1 MKNIIALS
9 PMYTEDSNNLKKASI
24 NSPYELN
31 RFNAKWSIPE
41 EFRSNVIA
49 VYGEDIYAEIV
60 AEQCNLTL
68 TKPDDNWLSKISE
81 EFTKRK
87 ISYGRLK
94 EFVDEENIFIKCSDF
109 KNFKAGVF
117 DQVTNIKGFDSLD
130 LESTVFTSEVVEWEL
145 EVRCFVLNN
154 EIKTYSSYWRNDEFD
169 TNQLSKTEQKDLFEF
184 FNKFMKQ
191 YSETLPKAI
200 VLDFGIIKGKGWALI
215 EANPAWCS
223 GLYDCDAEKAL
234 EVIVESCVKIEKNE

>member
-9 PMYTEDSNNLKKASI
+9 PIYTVDSNNLKKASI

-31 RFNAKWSIPE
+31 RFNAKWNVPE
-41 EFRSNVIA
+41 EFRDDVVA
-49 VYGEDIYAEIV
+49 VYSEDLYAEIV
-60 AEQCNLTL
+60 AEQCHLTL
-68 TKPDDNWLSKISE
+68 TKPNDNWLSKIPE

-94 EFVDEENIFIKCSDF
+94 DFVHEKNIFIKCSDF
-109 KNFKAGVF
+109 KSFKAGVF
-117 DQVTNIKGFDSLD
+117 DKVENINGFDSLD
-130 LESTVFTSEVVEWEL
+130 PESMVFTSEVVEWEL

-154 EIKTYSSYWRNDEFD
+154 EIKTYSSYWRNNTFN
-169 TNQLSKTEQKDLFEF
+169 TNLLSETEEKDMFEF
-184 FNKFMKQ
+184 FNDFIKQ

-223 GLYDCDAEKAL
+223 GLYACNAEKAL
-234 EVIVESCVKIEKNE
+234 EVIVKSCIKN

>member
-9 PMYTEDSNNLKKASI
+9 PMYTEDSNNLKKASLT
-24 NSPYELN
+24 SSYELS
-31 RFNAKWSIPE
+31 RFNAKWNVPE
-41 EFRSNVIA
+41 EFRADVVA

-68 TKPDDNWLSKISE
+68 TKPNDNWLSNISE

-87 ISYGRLK
+87 IVYGKLK
-94 EFVDEENIFIKCSDF
+94 DFLHEENIFIKCSDF
-109 KNFKAGVF
+109 KSFKAGVF
-117 DQVTNIKGFDSLD
+117 DKVTNIKGFETLD
-130 LESTVFTSEVVEWEL
+130 LESMVFTSEVVEWEL

-154 EIKTYSSYWRNDEFD
+154 EIKTYSSYWRNDAFD
-169 TNQLSKTEQKDLFEF
+169 INPLSEPEQKDLFEF
-184 FNKFMKQ
+184 FGRFITQ
-191 YSETLPKAI
+191 YAETLPKAI

-223 GLYDCDAEKAL
+223 GLYACDAEKAL
-234 EVIVESCVKIEKNE
+234 EVILNSCIKN

>member
-24 NSPYELN
+24 NSAYELS
-31 RFNAKWSIPE
+31 RFNAKWNVPE
-41 EFRSNVIA
+41 EFREDVIA

-60 AEQCNLTL
+60 AEQCNLIL
-68 TKPDDNWLSKISE
+68 TKPDDDWLSKISQ
-81 EFTKRK
+81 EFTKRR
-87 ISYGRLK
+87 ISYGKLK
-94 EFVDEENIFIKCSDF
+94 EFVHEENIFIKCSDF
-109 KNFKAGVF
+109 KSFKAGVF
-117 DQVTNIKGFDSLD
+117 DKVTNIKGFDTLD

-154 EIKTYSSYWRNDEFD
+154 KIKTYSSYWRNNAFD
-169 TNQLSKTEQKDLFEF
+169 IHPLSETEGKDLFEF
-184 FNKFMKQ
+184 FKNFMQQ
-191 YSETLPKAI
+191 YSDTLPKAI

-223 GLYDCDAEKAL
+223 GLYDCDAKKVL
-234 EVIVESCVKIEKNE
+234 EVIVESCFKN

>member
-1 MKNIIALS
+1 MKNLVALS
-9 PMYTEDSNNLKKASI
+9 PMYTEDSNTLKKASL

-31 RFNAKWSIPE
+31 RFNGKWNVPE
-41 EFRSNVIA
+41 EFRDDVVA
-49 VYGEDIYAEIV
+49 VYSEDLYAEIV
-60 AEQCNLTL
+60 AEQCHLTL
-68 TKPDDNWLSKISE
+68 TKPNDNWLSKIPE

-94 EFVDEENIFIKCSDF
+94 DFVHEKNIFIKCSDF
-109 KNFKAGVF
+109 KSFKAGVF
-117 DQVTNIKGFDSLD
+117 DKVENINGFDSLD
-130 LESTVFTSEVVEWEL
+130 PESMVFTSEIVEWEL

-154 EIKTYSSYWRNDEFD
+154 EIKTYSSYWRNNTFN
-169 TNQLSKTEQKDLFEF
+169 TNLLSETEEKDMFEF
-184 FNKFMKQ
+184 FNDFIKQ

-223 GLYDCDAEKAL
+223 GLYACNAEKAL
-234 EVIVESCVKIEKNE
+234 EVIVKSCIKN

>member
-24 NSPYELN
+24 NSSYELN
-31 RFNAKWSIPE
+31 RFNAKWSVPE
-41 EFRSNVIA
+41 EFRPDVIA

-68 TKPDDNWLSKISE
+68 TKPKDDWLSGISE
-81 EFTKRK
+81 EFMKRK
-87 ISYGRLK
+87 ISYGWLK
-94 EFVDEENIFIKCSDF
+94 EFVDEENIFIKCSNF
-109 KNFKAGVF
+109 KSFKAGVF
-117 DQVTNIKGFDSLD
+117 DKVTNIKGFDTLD

-154 EIKTYSSYWRNDEFD
+154 EIKAHSSYWRNNDFD
-169 TNQLSKTEQKDLFEF
+169 TNLLSETEQKDLFNF
-184 FNKFMKQ
+184 FKDFIKK
-191 YSETLPKAI
+191 YAATLPKAI
-200 VLDFGIIKGKGWALI
+200 VLDFGIIKEKGWALI

-223 GLYDCDAEKAL
+223 GLYACDAEKAL
-234 EVIVESCVKIEKNE
+234 EVIVESCMKN

>member
-1 MKNIIALS
+1 MKNIVALS
-9 PMYTEDSNNLKKASI
+9 PIYTEDSNNLKKASI

-31 RFNAKWSIPE
+31 RFNAKWNVPE
-41 EFRSNVIA
+41 EFRTDVIA

-87 ISYGRLK
+87 ISYGQLK
-94 EFVDEENIFIKCSDF
+94 DFVHEENIFIKCSDF
-109 KNFKAGVF
+109 KSFKAGVF
-117 DQVTNIKGFDSLD
+117 DKVTDIKGFDTLD

-145 EVRCFVLNN
+145 EVRCFVFNN
-154 EIKTYSSYWRNDEFD
+154 EIKTHSSYWRNNAFD
-169 TNQLSKTEQKDLFEF
+169 TDPLSETEQKDLFEF
-184 FNKFMKQ
+184 FENFIKQ
-191 YSETLPKAI
+191 YSETLPEAI

-223 GLYDCDAEKAL
+223 GLYACDAEKAL
-234 EVIVESCVKIEKNE
+234 EVIVESCVKN